1 MTGCA
6 AEYYAQR
13 TGLNLDSLAETLDS
27 LRSRKLMVDDATR
40 LACTEQGHVF
50 FKLSVG
56 RIYLSFIKPCL
67 CELPSW
73 L

>member
-1 MTGCA
+1 MMNALRLNDGVT
-6 AEYYAQR
+6 AENYAQR

-50 FKLSVG
+50 LNSV
-56 RIYLSFIKPCL
+56 LEEFI
-67 CELPSW
+67 
-73 L
+73 